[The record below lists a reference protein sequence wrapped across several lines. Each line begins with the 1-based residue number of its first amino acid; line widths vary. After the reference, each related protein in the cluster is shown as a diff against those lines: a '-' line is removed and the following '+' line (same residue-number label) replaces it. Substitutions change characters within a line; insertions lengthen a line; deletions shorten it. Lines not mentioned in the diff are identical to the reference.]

1 MGFRFKLNPKHT
13 NKVMMMFGGL
23 VGYYIW
29 KNEKSYSY
37 SLLLPNNQPLV
48 PWDWNWDKREPTA
61 LIAKESKSDSTEE
74 DKVSE
79 GVKSQKPCA
88 TRHLIFIRHGQYNLD
103 GANDEERYLTKLGNF
118 TPLSTPPTNSFNIFK
133 FYFFPALLARES
145 MYIFS
150 DVGREQAEMTGKRL
164 KELSWNY
171 TRFVHSTMTRAT
183 QTAEIIYNQL
193 DNKLHSI
200 RKNRKL

>member
-1 MGFRFKLNPKHT
+1 MYTSIERK
-13 NKVMMMFGGL
+13 
-23 VGYYIW
+23 
-29 KNEKSYSY
+29 KNVFFIIIIINYR
-37 SLLLPNNQPLV
+37 
-48 PWDWNWDKREPTA
+48 REPTA

-145 MYIFS
+145 MCNCPLCRFLVYILM
-150 DVGREQAEMTGKRL
+150 R
-164 KELSWNY
+164 
-171 TRFVHSTMTRAT
+171 
-183 QTAEIIYNQL
+183 I
-193 DNKLHSI
+193 
-200 RKNRKL
+200 